1 MLDTAVACDRL
12 RWKARR
18 KMRGEKAVPAE
29 SGLRGPLAGLRVMD
43 IATVYAAPFAAAL
56 LADYGADVLK
66 IEMPGVGDPLRELE
80 PFDGEES
87 LVWAAL
93 ARNKRSV
100 TLDLHKEPG
109 QEIFLRLL
117 AQQDV

>member
-1 MLDTAVACDRL
+1 
-12 RWKARR
+12 
-18 KMRGEKAVPAE
+18 MRGEGTVPME

-66 IEMPGVGDPLRELE
+66 VEMPGVGDPLRELE

-100 TLDLHKEPG
+100 TLDLHKETG

-117 AQQDV
+117 AQQDVLIENFRPGTLVSGAWA